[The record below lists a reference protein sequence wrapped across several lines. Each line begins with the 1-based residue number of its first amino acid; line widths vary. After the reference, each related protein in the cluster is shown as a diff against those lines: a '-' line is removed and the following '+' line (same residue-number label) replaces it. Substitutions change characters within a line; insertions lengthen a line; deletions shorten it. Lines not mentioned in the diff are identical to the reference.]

1 MENVTTFQYMG
12 RPLDQ
17 TVDDWTD
24 VRRNIMR
31 ARSVWG
37 ILGTLLR
44 QCGEEPRVSE
54 IFYRMVVQ
62 AILLYGS
69 ETWVLSAS
77 MENRV
82 EGTHTE
88 FLRLITGKRSRRLGY
103 GHGRRLVRKAYER
116 QRERSWRGSTY
127 RYGRQPWCIVWGYV
141 PYLRCVQGI

>member
-1 MENVTTFQYMG
+1 
-12 RPLDQ
+12 
-17 TVDDWTD
+17 
-24 VRRNIMR
+24 MR

-88 FLRLITGKRSRRLGY
+88 FLRLITGKRSRRLGD
-103 GHGRRLVRKAYER
+103 GTWETPGAEGVREAAGTQLER
-116 QRERSWRGSTY
+116 IY
-127 RYGRQPWCIVWGYV
+127 I
-141 PYLRCVQGI
+141 